1 MSKLYTLMKEYSE
14 FQSKEEF
21 NTYQQQIL
29 TQYQTHMNQTDFH
42 VIRLLGRYAINE
54 KQKTV
59 GVACPL
65 METIA
70 MKIGKSIRTV
80 RCSVAKLEQLSI
92 IKRVFT
98 KERYKRGGYSANLYV
113 FCKRAV
119 DRMSDRMQMTACENG
134 ESAGECRK
142 EQLNEETETSFY
154 ENNLKIQHKTKTY
167 NMDETYCRHD
177 IPMIF
182 IDAVAPMSRH
192 PQTINFAWSKVE
204 LAYKKSGLFELGLL
218 WEQLMTHDD
227 MQMQIIRRTKSV
239 VRAYKYGEI
248 RKDFGALLY
257 STMQALFLDIALDW
271 GAAMRRNSGI
281 VLYNPFEGEK
291 RKESCL

>member
-1 MSKLYTLMKEYSE
+1 MSKLYELMKEYSE

-21 NTYQQQIL
+21 NTYQNQIL
-29 TQYQTHMNQTDFH
+29 TRYQAHMNKTDFL

-70 MKIGKSIRTV
+70 VKIEKSLRTV
-80 RCSVAKLEQLSI
+80 RRSIAKLEQLGI

-113 FCKRAV
+113 FCKQTV

-134 ESAGECRK
+134 ESAGECKK
-142 EQLNEETETSFY
+142 EQLNEETETSVY
-154 ENNLKIQHKTKTY
+154 ENNLKIQQKIKTY
-167 NMDETYCRHD
+167 DMDETYCRHD
-177 IPMIF
+177 ILVRF
-182 IDAVAPMSRH
+182 VDAISPMSRH

-204 LAYKKSGLFELGLL
+204 LAYKKSGLFEIGLL
-218 WEQLMTHDD
+218 WEQIMKHDD
-227 MQMQIIRRTKSV
+227 IQMQIIRRTKSV

-257 STMQALFLDIALDW
+257 STMQALFLDVALEW
-271 GAAMRRNSGI
+271 GAAVRRNSGI
-281 VLYNPFEGEK
+281 VLYNPFESEK

>member
-29 TQYQTHMNQTDFH
+29 TRYQAHMNKTDFL
-42 VIRLLGRYAINE
+42 VICLLGRYAINE

-70 MKIGKSIRTV
+70 VKIGKSVRTV
-80 RCSVAKLEQLSI
+80 RRSIAKLEQLRI

-113 FCKRAV
+113 FRKQTV

-134 ESAGECRK
+134 ESAGECKK
-142 EQLNEETETSFY
+142 EQLNEETETIVY
-154 ENNLKIQHKTKTY
+154 ENNLKIQQKIKAY
-167 NMDETYCRHD
+167 DMDETYCRHD
-177 IPMIF
+177 IPVRF
-182 IDAVAPMSRH
+182 VDAISPMSRH
-192 PQTINFAWSKVE
+192 PQTINFTWSKVE

-218 WEQLMTHDD
+218 WEQIMKHDD
-227 MQMQIIRRTKSV
+227 IQMQIIRRTKSV

-257 STMQALFLDIALDW
+257 GTMQALFLDIALEW
-271 GAAMRRNSGI
+271 GAAVRRNSGI
-281 VLYNPFEGEK
+281 VLYNPFESVK